1 MDPDW
6 EKSDLGP
13 HCLQTLLLKSQADD
27 KTKTVVIGSLG
38 AKMSLLTFL
47 FVSVSKK
54 KKKKKE
60 KQKKKKACTKKKKKV
75 LCSICDPI
83 LV

>member
-60 KQKKKKACTKKKKKV
+60 KQKKKKSMHQKKKKRFCAV
-75 LCSICDPI
+75 FVIPF
-83 LV
+83 